1 MNETYCKDCPL
12 GTWPDEDQIGI
23 KHYLHSLKNYNSV
36 IIFSECERIPI
47 ELLEWSDMSSVISVI
62 FSLLGIFLTVLVFI
76 IFCNFKDTPVVKS
89 STRELCYI
97 IMIGMILSHVSVFAI
112 LANPTVPICIV
123 TRTLPGI
130 SFSMIYASLLIKT
143 NRIARLLAIS
153 KKRFPSKHLKF
164 MSPISQV
171 FLAGTLIMIEV
182 GITVGLLYWEKPG
195 VSLHFPT
202 EKRALLTCDTSF
214 LCTFSALSFI
224 FFLILLCTVYAV
236 KTRNV
241 PENFNETKFVG
252 FAM

>member
-1 MNETYCKDCPL
+1 M
-12 GTWPDEDQIGI
+12 
-23 KHYLHSLKNYNSV
+23 
-36 IIFSECERIPI
+36 
-47 ELLEWSDMSSVISVI
+47 ISVI
-62 FSLLGIFLTVLVFI
+62 FSLVGIFLTVSVFI

-123 TRTLPGI
+123 TRTLPGV

-202 EKRALLTCDTSF
+202 AKRALLTCDTSF
-214 LCTFSALSFI
+214 LCTFSALAFI
-224 FFLILLCTVYAV
+224 FFLIILCTVYAV

-252 FAM
+252 FAMWVTFFEIWMKGKLQKAYKALW